1 MFRCHIHQMLCIGG
15 SQFPFGWSFVSI
27 AKVPMT
33 WNPTDVW
40 TAEVELPAGMRLEY
54 KYVILEEQDWTKQE
68 DEDAEGVMEW
78 TYRTGTE
85 PGRPPDVQT
94 IRKQMAI
101 VDWQPGPNR
110 VVDVPTVEEL
120 SKLKP
125 GEAVART
132 PAQPRPL
139 VSSSSIRRRSSTLA
153 LFPPQRMWEFEQ
165 LGMEQSEP
173 SQVVWEELSIDEDG
187 RPLLKRNDVW
197 PYYIHKA
204 DTSSDQYP
212 D

>member
-1 MFRCHIHQMLCIGG
+1 
-15 SQFPFGWSFVSI
+15 
-27 AKVPMT
+27 
-33 WNPTDVW
+33 
-40 TAEVELPAGMRLEY
+40 
-54 KYVILEEQDWTKQE
+54 
-68 DEDAEGVMEW
+68 MEW

-120 SKLKP
+120 ANLKP
-125 GEAVART
+125 GDAVTRT

-139 VSSSSIRRRSSTLA
+139 FSSSLRRRGSTLG
-153 LFPPQRMWEFEQ
+153 LFPPQKMWEVEQ
-165 LGMEQSEP
+165 PGKQQYEP
-173 SQVVWEELSIDEDG
+173 NQVVWEELSIDEDG

-197 PYYIHKA
+197 PYYIQKA
-204 DTSSDQYP
+204 DISWDEYP
-212 D
+212 E